1 MTTSWPGSR
10 ARCSVRPL
18 GGGEDNLWDRDVLGY
33 WFGPAAGREGG
44 DPLPYDARPVLAHV
58 GQLGLAAGVAN
69 GVEPVGQ
76 AAGQDVVGLQADD
89 LQPHAGQEGAT
100 ASCDQ
105 DLISLDGSTGAG
117 DRDGA
122 AVDATEPGVTGL
134 RPLGGNHLGIRDDG
148 DATGGE
154 SLLDESGGEGL
165 RGRQEAGAAHQHG
178 DVAAQGGHPG
188 GGLTGDDP
196 TDDDE
201 ALRDLLHAGGATLAP
216 GLKALERSRH
226 DGLRA
231 SGENDGA
238 ARDPLVVAREQI
250 WRGQLGGAQAT
261 EVCRRR
267 GDLNGPEERL
277 AGHAGVIRALAA
289 QGLALDED
297 RGQVGALGG
306 VLRDTPP
313 AHHRQK
319 RRRRCRPAQV
329 PSRYLCHRCCHASQ
343 PADRPVRHV
352 EPRTACSGVM
362 NGVNLRRETILRH
375 IGPPSSPPT
384 TEVAAKTGI
393 MDALRQDSAHP
404 FRPYRCYHTTRNINI
419 ELITDWLTS
428 LDSSSQAQVVAAIEL
443 LEETRTS
450 ARSPA
455 GGHHQ
460 GLSSQEHERAETRIN
475 GEIRASNPIRLRPE
489 TSGNPVDCWR

>member
-1 MTTSWPGSR
+1 MVY
-10 ARCSVRPL
+10 C
-18 GGGEDNLWDRDVLGY
+18 
-33 WFGPAAGREGG
+33 
-44 DPLPYDARPVLAHV
+44 
-58 GQLGLAAGVAN
+58 
-69 GVEPVGQ
+69 
-76 AAGQDVVGLQADD
+76 
-89 LQPHAGQEGAT
+89 
-100 ASCDQ
+100 
-105 DLISLDGSTGAG
+105 
-117 DRDGA
+117 
-122 AVDATEPGVTGL
+122 
-134 RPLGGNHLGIRDDG
+134 
-148 DATGGE
+148 
-154 SLLDESGGEGL
+154 
-165 RGRQEAGAAHQHG
+165 
-178 DVAAQGGHPG
+178 
-188 GGLTGDDP
+188 
-196 TDDDE
+196 
-201 ALRDLLHAGGATLAP
+201 ATLP
-216 GLKALERSRH
+216 RPITDK
-226 DGLRA
+226 
-231 SGENDGA
+231 
-238 ARDPLVVAREQI
+238 
-250 WRGQLGGAQAT
+250 
-261 EVCRRR
+261 
-267 GDLNGPEERL
+267 
-277 AGHAGVIRALAA
+277 
-289 QGLALDED
+289 
-297 RGQVGALGG
+297 
-306 VLRDTPP
+306 
-313 AHHRQK
+313 K

-343 PADRPVRHV
+343 PADRPVRNV

-460 GLSSQEHERAETRIN
+460 GFSSQEHERADTRIN